1 MKHQILNNLISTII
15 SLPILNALNF
25 LFGGF
30 DNLLIVLLVIL
41 SINVVLDTVVAF
53 KNQELTYY
61 KSLKILGI
69 QLLNLLLIVVAN
81 MLDVAGILDVVS
93 LRLVV
98 MTYLLVT
105 SILKTLSNMSILG
118 VEIPSFLL
126 KLLNNKKDEIDKSM
140 NSDDDGN
147 DFESSKQD

>member
-1 MKHQILNNLISTII
+1 MKHQILNNILSTVI
-15 SLPILNALNF
+15 SLPILKALNF

-30 DNLLIVLLVIL
+30 DNLLIVLITIL
-41 SINVVLDTVVAF
+41 SINIILDNVVAF
-53 KNQELTYY
+53 QNKELTYY

-81 MLDVAGILDVVS
+81 MLDMSGILDVVS

-98 MTYLLVT
+98 MTYVLVT
-105 SILKTLSNMSILG
+105 SILKTLSNMSTLG

-126 KLLNNKKDEIDKSM
+126 KLLNNKKDEIDKSLD
-140 NSDDDGN
+140 SDDEN
-147 DFESSKQD
+147 DFESRK

>member
-1 MKHQILNNLISTII
+1 MKHQILNNILSTVI

-30 DNLLIVLLVIL
+30 DNLLIVLIVIL

-53 KNQELTYY
+53 QNKELTYY

-98 MTYLLVT
+98 MTYVLVT
-105 SILKTLSNMSILG
+105 SILKTLSDMSKLG

-126 KLLNNKKDEIDKSM
+126 KLLNNKKDEIDKTM
-140 NSDDDGN
+140 DSDAEN
-147 DFESSKQD
+147 DSESKEQ

>member
-1 MKHQILNNLISTII
+1 MKHQISSNILSTVI
-15 SLPILNALNF
+15 SLPILKALNF

-30 DNLLIVLLVIL
+30 DNLLLVLITIL
-41 SINVVLDTVVAF
+41 SINIILDNVVAF
-53 KNQELTYY
+53 KNKELTYY
-61 KSLKILGI
+61 KSLKILGL

-81 MLDVAGILDVVS
+81 MLDMAGILDVVS

-126 KLLNNKKDEIDKSM
+126 KLLNNRKDEIDKSM
-140 NSDDDGN
+140 NSDDDEN
-147 DFESSKQD
+147 DLESIK

>member
-1 MKHQILNNLISTII
+1 MKHQILNNILSTVI
-15 SLPILNALNF
+15 SLPILKALNF

-30 DNLLIVLLVIL
+30 DNLLIVLIVIL
-41 SINVVLDTVVAF
+41 SINVILDIVVAF
-53 KNQELTYY
+53 QNKELNYY

-81 MLDVAGILDVVS
+81 MLDISGIIDIVS

-98 MTYLLVT
+98 MTYVLVT
-105 SILKTLSNMSILG
+105 SILKTLSNMSNLG

-140 NSDDDGN
+140 DSD
-147 DFESSKQD
+147 SKDIDKQ

>member
-1 MKHQILNNLISTII
+1 MKHQILNNILSTVI
-15 SLPILNALNF
+15 SLPILKALNF

-41 SINVVLDTVVAF
+41 SINVILDIVVAF
-53 KNQELTYY
+53 QNKELNYF

-69 QLLNLLLIVVAN
+69 HLLNLLLIVVAN
-81 MLDVAGILDVVS
+81 MLDVAGIIDVVS

-98 MTYLLVT
+98 MTYVLVT
-105 SILKTLSNMSILG
+105 SILKTLSNMSNLG

-140 NSDDDGN
+140 DSDSKDDDN
-147 DFESSKQD
+147 Q

>member
-1 MKHQILNNLISTII
+1 MKHQILNNILSTVI
-15 SLPILNALNF
+15 SLPILKALNF

-30 DNLLIVLLVIL
+30 DNLLIVLIVIL
-41 SINVVLDTVVAF
+41 SINVILDTVVAF
-53 KNQELTYY
+53 QNKELNYY

-81 MLDVAGILDVVS
+81 MLDISGIIDIVS

-98 MTYLLVT
+98 MTHVLVT
-105 SILKTLSNMSILG
+105 SILKTLSNMSNLG

-140 NSDDDGN
+140 DSD
-147 DFESSKQD
+147 SKDIDKQ

>member
-140 NSDDDGN
+140 NSDDEN
-147 DFESSKQD
+147 DLESSK

>member
-140 NSDDDGN
+140 NSDDDEN

>member
-105 SILKTLSNMSILG
+105 SILKALSSMSILG
-118 VEIPSFLL
+118 LEIPSFLL

-140 NSDDDGN
+140 DSDDDEN

>member
-1 MKHQILNNLISTII
+1 MKHQILNNILSTVI
-15 SLPILNALNF
+15 SLPILKALNF

-30 DNLLIVLLVIL
+30 DNLLIVLITIL
-41 SINVVLDTVVAF
+41 SINIILDNVVAF
-53 KNQELTYY
+53 QNKELTYY

-81 MLDVAGILDVVS
+81 MLDMSGILDVVS

-98 MTYLLVT
+98 MTYVLVT

-126 KLLNNKKDEIDKSM
+126 KLLNNKKDEIDKSLD
-140 NSDDDGN
+140 SDNEN
-147 DFESSKQD
+147 DFESRK

>member
-1 MKHQILNNLISTII
+1 MKHQILNNILSTII
-15 SLPILNALNF
+15 SLPILKALNF

-30 DNLLIVLLVIL
+30 DNLLIVLITIL
-41 SINVVLDTVVAF
+41 SINIILDNVVAF
-53 KNQELTYY
+53 QNKELTYY

-81 MLDVAGILDVVS
+81 MLDMSGILDVVS

-98 MTYLLVT
+98 MTYVLVT
-105 SILKTLSNMSILG
+105 SILKTLSNMSTLG

-126 KLLNNKKDEIDKSM
+126 KLLNNKKDEIDKSLD
-140 NSDDDGN
+140 SDDEN
-147 DFESSKQD
+147 DFESRK

>member
-1 MKHQILNNLISTII
+1 MKHQILNNILSTVI
-15 SLPILNALNF
+15 SLPILKALNF

-30 DNLLIVLLVIL
+30 DNLLIVLITIL
-41 SINVVLDTVVAF
+41 SINIILDNVVAF
-53 KNQELTYY
+53 QNKELTYY

-81 MLDVAGILDVVS
+81 MLDMSGILDVVS

-98 MTYLLVT
+98 MTYVLVT

-140 NSDDDGN
+140 DSDNEN
-147 DFESSKQD
+147 DFESRK

>member
-1 MKHQILNNLISTII
+1 MKHQILNNILSTVI
-15 SLPILNALNF
+15 SLPILKALNF

-30 DNLLIVLLVIL
+30 DNLLIVLIVIL
-41 SINVVLDTVVAF
+41 SINVILDIVVAF
-53 KNQELTYY
+53 QNKELTYY

-81 MLDVAGILDVVS
+81 MLDISGIIDIVS

-98 MTYLLVT
+98 MTYVLVT
-105 SILKTLSNMSILG
+105 SILKTLSNMSNLG

-140 NSDDDGN
+140 DSD
-147 DFESSKQD
+147 SKDIDKQ

>member
-1 MKHQILNNLISTII
+1 MKHQITNNILSTVI

-30 DNLLIVLLVIL
+30 DNLLLVLITIL
-41 SINVVLDTVVAF
+41 SINIILDNVVAF

-61 KSLKILGI
+61 KALKILGL

-81 MLDVAGILDVVS
+81 MIDMAGILDVVS
-93 LRLVV
+93 LRIVV
-98 MTYLLVT
+98 MTYVLVT
-105 SILKTLSNMSILG
+105 SILKALSSMSILG
-118 VEIPSFLL
+118 LEIPSFLL

-140 NSDDDGN
+140 DSDDDEN
-147 DFESSKQD
+147 DLKV